1 MKIIYFSNS
10 LNLAKNLLKFVLKG
24 QASLFVL
31 SNKLMR
37 KYAILFDM
45 IVRVSI

>member
-10 LNLAKNLLKFVLKG
+10 LNLAKNLLEFVLKK
-24 QASLFVL
+24 QLSRFV
-31 SNKLMR
+31 SSKKLMR
-37 KYAILFDM
+37 EYAILFGV